1 MLDVEVVFVR
11 GVTDVIDLA
20 AQRLEIPAFGLH
32 GLPRLT
38 LTGSRQMLIEQHRG
52 LTRYSA
58 EEIVIALQHGRVRLT
73 GQNLRLVA
81 MDKEAVLIAGEIR
94 GLEYIEN

>member
-1 MLDVEVVFVR
+1 MR

-20 AQRLEIPAFGLH
+20 AERLEIPTFGLH

-38 LTGSRQMLIEQHRG
+38 LTGNRQLLVEQHRG

-58 EEIVIALQHGRVRLT
+58 GEIVIALQKGSVRLT
-73 GQNLRLVA
+73 GKNLRLVA
-81 MDKEAVLIAGEIR
+81 MDKEAILIAGEIR
-94 GLEYIEN
+94 CLEYLES

>member
-1 MLDVEVVFVR
+1 MR

-20 AQRLEIPAFGLH
+20 AERLEIPAFGLH

-38 LTGSRQMLIEQHRG
+38 LTGDRQLLVEQHRG

-58 EEIVIALQHGRVRLT
+58 EEIVIALQRGRVRLT

-81 MDKEAVLIAGEIR
+81 MDKEAVLIAGEIK
-94 GLEYIEN
+94 GLELTE

>member
-1 MLDVEVVFVR
+1 MR

-20 AQRLEIPAFGLH
+20 AQRLEIPAFALH

-52 LTRYSA
+52 LTHYSA
-58 EEIVIALQHGRVRLT
+58 EKIVIALQHGRVRLT

-81 MDKEAVLIAGEIR
+81 MDKEAVLIAGEIK
-94 GLEYIEN
+94 EVAFIE

>member
-1 MLDVEVVFVR
+1 MR

-20 AQRLEIPAFGLH
+20 AERLEIPAFGLH

-38 LTGSRQMLIEQHRG
+38 LTGDRQLLIEQHRG
-52 LTRYSA
+52 LTRYST
-58 EEIVIALQHGRVRLT
+58 EEIVIALQKGSVRLT
-73 GQNLRLVA
+73 GKNLRLVP

-94 GLEYIEN
+94 CLEYLES

>member
-1 MLDVEVVFVR
+1 MR

-20 AQRLEIPAFGLH
+20 AERLEIPVFGLH

-38 LTGSRQMLIEQHRG
+38 LTGDRELLVEQHRG

-58 EEIVIALQHGRVRLT
+58 EEITIALQKGSVRLT
-73 GQNLRLVA
+73 GKNLRLVA

-94 GLEYIEN
+94 CLEYLES

>member
-1 MLDVEVVFVR
+1 MR

-20 AQRLEIPAFGLH
+20 AERLEIPAFGLH

-38 LTGSRQMLIEQHRG
+38 LTGDRELLVEQHRG

-58 EEIVIALQHGRVRLT
+58 GEITIALQKGSVRLT
-73 GQNLRLVA
+73 GKNLRLVA

-94 GLEYIEN
+94 CLEYLES

>member
-1 MLDVEVVFVR
+1 MR

-20 AQRLEIPAFGLH
+20 AERLEIPAFGLH

-38 LTGSRQMLIEQHRG
+38 LTGDRELLVEQHRG

-58 EEIVIALQHGRVRLT
+58 GEITIALQKGSVRLT
-73 GQNLRLVA
+73 GKNLRLVA
-81 MDKEAVLIAGEIR
+81 MDKEAILIGGEIR
-94 GLEYIEN
+94 CLEYLEN

>member
-1 MLDVEVVFVR
+1 MR

-20 AQRLEIPAFGLH
+20 VERLEIPAFGLH

-38 LTGSRQMLIEQHRG
+38 LTGDRELLVEQHRG

-58 EEIVIALQHGRVRLT
+58 GEITIALQKGSVRLT
-73 GQNLRLVA
+73 GKNLRLVA
-81 MDKEAVLIAGEIR
+81 MDKEAVLIAGEIKEMAF
-94 GLEYIEN
+94 LE

>member
-1 MLDVEVVFVR
+1 MR

-20 AQRLEIPAFGLH
+20 AERLEIPTFGLH

-38 LTGSRQMLIEQHRG
+38 LTGNRQLLVEQHRG

-58 EEIVIALQHGRVRLT
+58 DCIELALKQGSIRLA
-73 GQNLRLVA
+73 GKNLRLVA
-81 MDKEAVLIAGEIR
+81 MDKEAVLIAGEIKSV
-94 GLEYIEN
+94 EYTE

>member
-1 MLDVEVVFVR
+1 MR

-20 AQRLEIPAFGLH
+20 AERLEIPAFGLH

-38 LTGSRQMLIEQHRG
+38 LTGSRQLLIEQHRD
-52 LTRYSA
+52 LTLYSA
-58 EEIVIALQHGRVRLT
+58 DEIVIALQRGRVRLT

-81 MDKEAVLIAGEIR
+81 MDKEAMLIAGEIK
-94 GLEYIEN
+94 GLELTE

>member
-1 MLDVEVVFVR
+1 MR

-20 AQRLEIPAFGLH
+20 AERLEIPAFGLH

-38 LTGSRQMLIEQHRG
+38 LTGDRQLLVEQHRG
-52 LTRYSA
+52 LTRYST
-58 EEIVIALQHGRVRLT
+58 EEIVIALQKGRVRLT
-73 GQNLRLVA
+73 GKNLRLVA

-94 GLEYIEN
+94 CLEYLESHS

>member
-1 MLDVEVVFVR
+1 MR
-11 GVTDVIDLA
+11 GVTEVIDLA
-20 AQRLEIPAFGLH
+20 AERLEIPAFGLH

-38 LTGSRQMLIEQHRG
+38 LTGDRQLLVEQHCG
-52 LTRYSA
+52 LKRYSA
-58 EEIVIALQHGRVRLT
+58 EEIVIALQKGSVRLT
-73 GQNLRLVA
+73 GEHLRLVA

>member
-1 MLDVEVVFVR
+1 MR

-20 AQRLEIPAFGLH
+20 AERLEIPAFGLH

-38 LTGSRQMLIEQHRG
+38 LTGDRELLVEQHRG

-81 MDKEAVLIAGEIR
+81 MDKEAVLIAGEIK
-94 GLEYIEN
+94 GLELTE

>member
-1 MLDVEVVFVR
+1 MR

-20 AQRLEIPAFGLH
+20 AERLEIPAFGLH

-38 LTGSRQMLIEQHRG
+38 LTGDRQLLVEQHRG

-58 EEIVIALQHGRVRLT
+58 GEIVIALQKGSVRLT
-73 GQNLRLVA
+73 GKNLRLVA

-94 GLEYIEN
+94 CLEYLEN

>member
-1 MLDVEVVFVR
+1 MR
-11 GVTDVIDLA
+11 GVTEVIDLA
-20 AQRLEIPAFGLH
+20 AERLEIPAFGLH

-38 LTGSRQMLIEQHRG
+38 LTGDRQLLVEQHRG

-58 EEIVIALQHGRVRLT
+58 GEITIALQKGSVRLT
-73 GQNLRLVA
+73 GKNLRLVA

-94 GLEYIEN
+94 CVEYLES

>member
-38 LTGSRQMLIEQHRG
+38 LTGDRQLLVEQHRG

-58 EEIVIALQHGRVRLT
+58 DEIVIALQRGRVRLT

>member
-1 MLDVEVVFVR
+1 MR
-11 GVTDVIDLA
+11 GVTEVIDLA
-20 AQRLEIPAFGLH
+20 AERLEIPAFGLH

-38 LTGSRQMLIEQHRG
+38 LTGDRQLLVELHRG

-58 EEIVIALQHGRVRLT
+58 GEIAIALQHGSVRIK

-94 GLEYIEN
+94 CLEYLES

>member
-1 MLDVEVVFVR
+1 MR
-11 GVTDVIDLA
+11 GVTDVIDRA
-20 AQRLEIPAFGLH
+20 AERLEIPTFGLH

-38 LTGSRQMLIEQHRG
+38 LTGNRQLLIEQHRG

-58 EEIVIALQHGRVRLT
+58 ECIELALQRGRVRLT

-81 MDKEAVLIAGEIR
+81 MDKEAVLIAGEMK
-94 GLEYIEN
+94 GLEFAD

>member
-1 MLDVEVVFVR
+1 MR

-20 AQRLEIPAFGLH
+20 AERLEIPAFGLH

-38 LTGSRQMLIEQHRG
+38 LTGSRQLLIEQHRG
-52 LTRYSA
+52 LTLYSA
-58 EEIVIALQHGRVRLT
+58 ERIELALQRGRVRLT

-81 MDKEAVLIAGEIR
+81 MDKEAVLIAGGIKSVEF
-94 GLEYIEN
+94 EE

>member
-1 MLDVEVVFVR
+1 MR

-20 AQRLEIPAFGLH
+20 AERLEIPAFGLH

-38 LTGSRQMLIEQHRG
+38 LTGNRQLLIEQHRG
-52 LTRYSA
+52 LTHYSG
-58 EEIVIALQHGRVRLT
+58 ETIELALHKGRIRLI

-81 MDKEAVLIAGEIR
+81 MDREAVLIAGEIHS
-94 GLEYIEN
+94 LEFVE

>member
-1 MLDVEVVFVR
+1 MLDSEVVFVR

-20 AQRLEIPAFGLH
+20 AERLEIPAFGLH

-38 LTGSRQMLIEQHRG
+38 LTGSRQLLIEQHRG
-52 LTRYSA
+52 LTHYSA
-58 EEIVIALQHGRVRLT
+58 ERIELALQQGRVRLT

-81 MDKEAVLIAGEIR
+81 MDKEAMLIAGEIKSV
-94 GLEYIEN
+94 EFEE

>member
-1 MLDVEVVFVR
+1 MR

-20 AQRLEIPAFGLH
+20 AERLEIPTFGLH

-38 LTGSRQMLIEQHRG
+38 LTGNRQLLIEQHRG
-52 LTRYSA
+52 LTRYGA
-58 EEIVIALQHGRVRLT
+58 DCIELALQKGSVRLT
-73 GQNLRLVA
+73 GKNLRLVA

-94 GLEYIEN
+94 CVEYLDS

>member
-20 AQRLEIPAFGLH
+20 AQRLEIPAFALH

-38 LTGSRQMLIEQHRG
+38 LTGDRQLLVEQHRG

-58 EEIVIALQHGRVRLT
+58 EEIVIALQRGRVRLT

-81 MDKEAVLIAGEIR
+81 MDKEAMLIAGEIK
-94 GLEYIEN
+94 GLELTE

>member
-1 MLDVEVVFVR
+1 MR

-20 AQRLEIPAFGLH
+20 AERLEIPAFGLH

-38 LTGSRQMLIEQHRG
+38 LTGDRQLLVEQHRG
-52 LTRYSA
+52 LRRYSSDCI
-58 EEIVIALQHGRVRLT
+58 ELALQKGSVRLT

-81 MDKEAVLIAGEIR
+81 MDKEAVLIAGEIKSV
-94 GLEYIEN
+94 EFVSS